1 MSEKRNRTP
10 VLYVDDAGGHHK
22 TALEAQAENRR
33 LAAIVKIRNSIGAE
47 FLTRLRLRMEKETGD
62 EALLGDLAE
71 MLWECG
77 LIVHIPRGPA
87 TPKQMTLD
95 EVLPETP
102 KPE

>member
-47 FLTRLRLRMEKETGD
+47 FLTRLRLRMETETGD

-77 LIVHIPRGPA
+77 LIVHVPRGPA